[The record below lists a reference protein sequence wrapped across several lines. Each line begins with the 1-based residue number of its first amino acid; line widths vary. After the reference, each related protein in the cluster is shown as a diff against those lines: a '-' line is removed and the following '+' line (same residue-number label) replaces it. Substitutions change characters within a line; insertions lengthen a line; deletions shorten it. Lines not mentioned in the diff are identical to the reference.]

1 MGYEIDT
8 RDGVARL
15 RRARELFLTD
25 RRLPEDLPAWLSA
38 AWRRSCFAEL
48 DVTRDHVP
56 AVPVSLETPLVRAAT
71 PVLAKLAGDL
81 AGLGA
86 AVVLSDRLA
95 RVVGCWADEEAVGA
109 HLARI
114 GTRLGTDLSERSTG
128 TNGISHV
135 LDTGGPC
142 VIGGPEHLF
151 ELYQDTV
158 CAGAPV
164 TDPVTRKVV
173 GAVAVVCE
181 LDAPLRV
188 LHAITTTA
196 TGAIERELVHAASA
210 HEHRLLEA
218 YLRAGP
224 GRHPVAVLDGRTR
237 LVSDAA
243 AGLLRPRDIDT
254 LESYAIEAA
263 RDGALPT
270 TELILDGGV
279 KVYLH
284 PALPG
289 DSGGVLVVVEPPQPR
304 PVRRRSRLSLFAD
317 AGLSGSSPVWRSL
330 ERSVARAGTRPMVL
344 LGEPGV
350 GKTEVARAV
359 LGDPVV
365 LDAAD
370 NDAWLEE
377 VGKALAQPAR
387 AVLLRHVEC
396 LRRSIAARL
405 ASFLA
410 EEHSGRV
417 IATVTTGIRPGCVE
431 VLRTGWSPV
440 EIRVPSLRERTAD
453 IPEFARRFGGGVHL
467 TQDTRATLQRH
478 DWPGNIT
485 ELKAVIAWARA
496 EAAEPT
502 ISARHLPGRLRSA
515 PLHPRLSE
523 LEKAERKT
531 ISDALLAANG
541 NRVQAAALVGIGRA
555 TLYRKLRR
563 YGLE

>member
-25 RRLPEDLPAWLSA
+25 RILPEDLPSWLSA

-114 GTRLGTDLSERSTG
+114 GTRLGADLSERSTG

-135 LDTGGPC
+135 LATGGPC

-151 ELYQDTV
+151 ELYQHTV

-164 TDPVTRKVV
+164 TDPVTRKVA

-224 GRHPVAVLDGRTR
+224 ARHPIAVLDGRTR
-237 LVSDAA
+237 LVSAAA
-243 AGLLRPRDIDT
+243 AGLLRPHDIET

-270 TELILDGGV
+270 TELVLDDGV
-279 KVYLH
+279 KVHLH
-284 PALPG
+284 PTLPG
-289 DSGGVLVVVEPPQPR
+289 DSRGVLVVVESPR
-304 PVRRRSRLSLFAD
+304 PRPERRRARLSLFAG
-317 AGLSGSSPVWRSL
+317 AGLSGGSPAWRSL
-330 ERSVARAGTRPMVL
+330 ERSVARAGTRPML
-344 LGEPGV
+344 LVGEPGV
-350 GKTEVARAV
+350 GKTEVACAV

-370 NDAWLEE
+370 DDGWLEE

-387 AVLLRHVEC
+387 AVLLRHVER
-396 LRRSIAARL
+396 LRPGQAARL
-405 ASFLA
+405 ASLLT
-410 EEHSGRV
+410 EDHPGRV
-417 IATVTTGIRPGCVE
+417 IATLTTGTRSACAE
-431 VLRTGWSPV
+431 MLRTGWAPV
-440 EIRVPSLRERTAD
+440 EIRVPGLRERTAD
-453 IPEFARRFGGGVHL
+453 IPELARRFGGGVHL
-467 TQDTRATLQRH
+467 AQDAREALQRH
-478 DWPGNIT
+478 DWPGNLT
-485 ELKAVIAWARA
+485 ELKAVIASARA
-496 EAAEPT
+496 EAAGPT
-502 ISARHLPGRLRSA
+502 ISARHLPRRLRSSRA
-515 PLHPRLSE
+515 HPGLTE
-523 LEKAERKT
+523 LEKAERQA

-541 NRVQAAALVGIGRA
+541 NRVRAAASIGIGRA
-555 TLYRKLRR
+555 TLYRKLAR
-563 YGLE
+563 YGLA

>member
-1 MGYEIDT
+1 MAYEIET

-86 AVVLSDRLA
+86 AVVLSDRHA
-95 RVVGCWADEEAVGA
+95 RVVGCWADAESVGA

-114 GTRLGTDLSERSTG
+114 DTRLGTDLSERSTG

-135 LDTGGPC
+135 LDTGVPF
-142 VIGGPEHLF
+142 VVGGPEHLF
-151 ELYQDTV
+151 ELYQNTV

-164 TDPVTRKVV
+164 TDPVTRKVA

-188 LHAITTTA
+188 LHTIATTA
-196 TGAIERELVHAASA
+196 AGAIERELVHAASA

-224 GRHPVAVLDGRTR
+224 GRYPIAVLDGRTR
-237 LVSDAA
+237 LVSEGA
-243 AGLLRPRDIDT
+243 AGLLRPRDVDT

-270 TELILDGGV
+270 TELILEHGV
-279 KVYLH
+279 KVHLH
-284 PALPG
+284 PAMSG
-289 DSGGVLVVVEPPQPR
+289 DGGGVLVVVEPPQAR
-304 PVRRRSRLSLFAD
+304 PARRRARLSLFAD
-317 AGLSGSSPVWRSL
+317 AGLSGSSPAWRSL
-330 ERSVARAGTRPMVL
+330 ERSVARAGTRPVVL

-350 GKTEVARAV
+350 GKADVARAV
-359 LGDPVV
+359 LREPVV

-370 NDAWLEE
+370 DDNWLAE
-377 VGKALAQPAR
+377 VREALAHP
-387 AVLLRHVEC
+387 AVLLRHVER
-396 LRRSIAARL
+396 LRRGRAVRL
-405 ASFLA
+405 AALLA
-410 EEHSGRV
+410 GDHPARV
-417 IATVTTGIRPGCVE
+417 VATVTTSTRPVCAD

-440 EIRVPSLRERTAD
+440 EVRVPSLRERTAD
-453 IPEFARRFGGGVHL
+453 IPELARRFGGGVHL
-467 TQDTRATLQRH
+467 TQDARATLQRH
-478 DWPGNIT
+478 DWPGNLT
-485 ELKAVIAWARA
+485 ELKAVVTAARA
-496 EAAEPT
+496 EAGGLT
-502 ISARHLPGRLRSA
+502 VGARHLPGRLRSA
-515 PLHPRLSE
+515 PAHPRLTE
-523 LEKAERKT
+523 LEKVERSA
-531 ISDALLAANG
+531 ISEALLAANG
-541 NRVQAAALVGIGRA
+541 NRVQAAALLGIGRA

-563 YGLE
+563 YGLA

>member
-1 MGYEIDT
+1 MAYEIET

-15 RRARELFLTD
+15 RHARELFLTD

-86 AVVLSDRLA
+86 ALVLSDRHA

-109 HLARI
+109 HLSRI
-114 GTRLGTDLSERSTG
+114 DTRLGTDLSERSTG

-151 ELYQDTV
+151 ELYQNTV

-196 TGAIERELVHAASA
+196 TGAIERELVHTASA

-224 GRHPVAVLDGRTR
+224 GRYPIAVLDGRTR

-243 AGLLRPRDIDT
+243 AALLRPRDIDT

-270 TELILDGGV
+270 TELILDDGV
-279 KVYLH
+279 KVHLH
-284 PALPG
+284 PAIPG
-289 DSGGVLVVVEPPQPR
+289 DSGAVLVVVEPPQPR
-304 PVRRRSRLSLFAD
+304 AERRRARLSLFAD
-317 AGLSGSSPVWRSL
+317 AGLSGSSPAWRSL
-330 ERSVARAGTRPMVL
+330 ERSVARAGARPMVL

-350 GKTEVARAV
+350 GKAGVARAV

-370 NDAWLEE
+370 DDAWLAQ
-377 VGKALAQPAR
+377 VGETLSRP
-387 AVLLRHVEC
+387 AVLLCHVERLC
-396 LRRSIAARL
+396 RSRAARL
-405 ASFLA
+405 ATLLA
-410 EEHSGRV
+410 AEHRARV
-417 IATVTTGIRPGCVE
+417 IATFTTGTRSVCAE

-440 EIRVPSLRERTAD
+440 EILVPSLRERTAD
-453 IPEFARRFGGGVHL
+453 IPELARRFGGGVHL
-467 TQDTRATLQRH
+467 TQDARATLQRH
-478 DWPGNIT
+478 DWPGNLA
-485 ELKAVIAWARA
+485 ELKAVIVSARA
-496 EAAEPT
+496 EAAGPT
-502 ISARHLPGRLRSA
+502 VSARHLPGRLRASPA
-515 PLHPRLSE
+515 HPRLTE
-523 LEKAERKT
+523 LEKVERLA
-531 ISDALLAANG
+531 ISDALLTANG
-541 NRVQAAALVGIGRA
+541 NRVQAAALLGIGRA

>member
-86 AVVLSDRLA
+86 AVVLSDRHA

-151 ELYQDTV
+151 ELYQHTV

-164 TDPVTRKVV
+164 TDPVTRSVV

-210 HEHRLLEA
+210 HEHRLLDA

-224 GRHPVAVLDGRTR
+224 GRHPIAVLDGRTR

-243 AGLLRPRDIDT
+243 AGLLRPRDIET

-270 TELILDGGV
+270 TELILDDGV
-279 KVYLH
+279 KVHLH

-289 DSGGVLVVVEPPQPR
+289 DGEGLLVVVEPPRPR
-304 PVRRRSRLSLFAD
+304 PARRRTRLSLFAD
-317 AGLSGSSPVWRSL
+317 AGLSGSSPAWRSL

-365 LDAAD
+365 FDAAD
-370 NDAWLEE
+370 DDGWRE
-377 VGKALAQPAR
+377 ALAQPVG
-387 AVLLRHVEC
+387 AVLLRHVER
-396 LRRSIAARL
+396 LRPSL
-405 ASFLA
+405 ASLLA
-410 EEHSGRV
+410 VEHPGRV
-417 IATVTTGIRPGCVE
+417 IATLTTGTRPGCAE

-440 EIRVPSLRERTAD
+440 EIRVPALRERTAD
-453 IPEFARRFGGGVHL
+453 IPELARRFGGGAHL
-467 TQDTRATLQRH
+467 TQDARTALQRH
-478 DWPGNIT
+478 DWPGNVT
-485 ELKAVIAWARA
+485 ELKAVIASARA
-496 EAAEPT
+496 EAAGPT
-502 ISARHLPGRLRSA
+502 ISARHLPSRLRSSPA
-515 PLHPRLSE
+515 HPRLTE
-523 LEKAERKT
+523 LEKAERQA
-531 ISDALLAANG
+531 ISEALRAANA
-541 NRVQAAALVGIGRA
+541 NRVQTAALLGIGRA

-563 YGLE
+563 YGIG